1 MEKSSFFN
9 SVGGDR
15 VYKAEEWAEYFAS
28 FIGNGVFPVPSN
40 GLQVEANSSAGVVI
54 RAGRAWINGYFYFNT
69 DDLNV
74 KLNTAD
80 GVLNR
85 IDRIVI
91 RWDLTARTISAEVK
105 SSAPSNNP
113 TTPALQRDAD
123 AYELCLADVYVRAG
137 STAVLQSDIT
147 DQRYNSGLCGVV
159 KGTVDQIDASMLA
172 KQFNDYAEL
181 FKQETKLDFEAW
193 FEEIRGILSEDL
205 AGSLALA
212 IDDINRSKGQ
222 PSGIAMLDALGNPIG
237 AMPYNCTHTIHVTG
251 GSAILHFDD
260 ANNYKTPGKRI
271 TIAPQ
276 ITAQSVDN
284 LPEANSGQ
292 LCVYGFDSDS
302 VYQTYDTFFGSR
314 WIRQYIISTN
324 TWSTW
329 LGGKPK
335 AIVIPGISGATKS
348 GNIGWAYKNPFGE
361 VSLGIWADLTA
372 PVNSIDYRTI
382 GMLPVGYRPSPY
394 ESLQSVVQLRGS
406 ESGLEAGF
414 LSVGSSGKIEVAH
427 ALGSTANGLNMVRGQ
442 INFYA
447 S

>member
-181 FKQETKLDFEAW
+181 FKQETKRDFEAW

-222 PSGIAMLDALGNPIG
+222 PGGIATLNSSGKLAQMPTAEDIAAIPLSQKGIANGIATLNSSGKLAQMPTAADVGAASINIRQFDITPLVPDNGGDLMCRCWINPWHEAHLMIRWSLRTPLTGTIDFAKLPDECLPIMGFDTTCVLRSPSSGI
-237 AMPYNCTHTIHVTG
+237 
-251 GSAILHFDD
+251 
-260 ANNYKTPGKRI
+260 
-271 TIAPQ
+271 
-276 ITAQSVDN
+276 
-284 LPEANSGQ
+284 EAG
-292 LCVYGFDSDS
+292 
-302 VYQTYDTFFGSR
+302 
-314 WIRQYIISTN
+314 
-324 TWSTW
+324 
-329 LGGKPK
+329 
-335 AIVIPGISGATKS
+335 IV
-348 GNIGWAYKNPFGE
+348 NIGWG
-361 VSLGIWADLTA
+361 
-372 PVNSIDYRTI
+372 
-382 GMLPVGYRPSPY
+382 
-394 ESLQSVVQLRGS
+394 
-406 ESGLEAGF
+406 
-414 LSVGSSGKIEVAH
+414 
-427 ALGSTANGLNMVRGQ
+427 GQ
-442 INFYA
+442 ISICRSTTSVNDTFTMLCANINYHTYY
-447 S
+447 

>member
-40 GLQVEANSSAGVVI
+40 GLQVEANSRAGVVI

-113 TTPALQRDAD
+113 TTPDLQRDAD

-222 PSGIAMLDALGNPIG
+222 PGGIASLDDGGKLAQMPTAEDIAAIPLSQKGIANGIATLTSSGKLAQMPTAADVGAIPLTNEGTWTPEVIEMLNS
-237 AMPYNCTHTIHVTG
+237 TG
-251 GSAILHFDD
+251 GCTYTSRAGHYIRIGKLTLVTFGVVV
-260 ANNYKTPGKRI
+260 AKKPTTTNWNNYVQVCIKGMPGPLARQNQAYSMGARVVLKAGDAPI
-271 TIAPQ
+271 AASTHLAYNTIAYTIP
-276 ITAQSVDN
+276 
-284 LPEANSGQ
+284 SGS
-292 LCVYGFDSDS
+292 L
-302 VYQTYDTFFGSR
+302 
-314 WIRQYIISTN
+314 STN
-324 TWSTW
+324 K
-329 LGGKPK
+329 LGDG
-335 AIVIPGISGATKS
+335 
-348 GNIGWAYKNPFGE
+348 FE
-361 VSLGIWADLTA
+361 
-372 PVNSIDYRTI
+372 
-382 GMLPVGYRPSPY
+382 
-394 ESLQSVVQLRGS
+394 LRGS
-406 ESGLEAGF
+406 IAYI
-414 LSVGSSGKIEVAH
+414 SS
-427 ALGSTANGLNMVRGQ
+427 
-442 INFYA
+442 
-447 S
+447 